1 MMKATAVALAIL
13 TSCDFVTSGGQY
25 TSTVLQVLAAIKR
38 SFI

>member
-13 TSCDFVTSGGQY
+13 TSCDFFTSGGQY
-25 TSTVLQVLAAIKR
+25 TTAALQVLAAIKR